1 MVQARDH
8 HRNQAA
14 AYYDYQKAYT
24 VNHYWVLRGNKWMG
38 RERKVGNIIE
48 EAIKKW
54 KTRLE
59 VRNENTLLK
68 SQWID
73 IKKRFLQGD
82 KYSPVGFL
90 CTEIPATMLLEES
103 DGYPM
108 GSPSKR
114 EIERSRSLIID
125 DLKTYH

>member
-1 MVQARDH
+1 MDGKREKSREH
-8 HRNQAA
+8 NR
-14 AYYDYQKAYT
+14 
-24 VNHYWVLRGNKWMG
+24 RSNKEM
-38 RERKVGNIIE
+38 
-48 EAIKKW
+48 
-54 KTRLE
+54 
-59 VRNENTLLK
+59 ENTSGGQK
-68 SQWID
+68 WEQWID
-73 IKKRFLQGD
+73 IKKGFLQGD
-82 KYSPVGFL
+82 TYSPVGFL